1 MSNRN
6 SEKLLPFKAVL
17 LVTTLLLSVLVLAS
31 ANFMLSRIETLELEL
46 LDALRYKEIALLDE
60 VNKRFACAKLHSGS
74 QEIKR
79 VVYKA
84 DALMVDV
91 ITQVS
96 RQELETAQAMM
107 KEVDDLLKSLDHDC
121 AE

>member
-1 MSNRN
+1 MSNHN
-6 SEKLLPFKAVL
+6 SEKLLPLKAVL

-31 ANFMLSRIETLELEL
+31 SIFMLNRIETLELEL

-60 VNKRFACAKLHSGS
+60 VKKRFDCAELHSGNP
-74 QEIKR
+74 EIRR

-84 DALMVDV
+84 DDLMVDV
-91 ITQVS
+91 IRQVS
-96 RQELETAQAMM
+96 RQELETAQSTM
-107 KEVDDLLKSLDHDC
+107 KEVDDLLKSLVHEC